1 MRHGNS
7 KRRLRAPR
15 TEMAMTS
22 DLITTVAMIAREPLI
37 GGSALIAFGAAV
49 SRMLFKQKP
58 MWHAVARVIFL
69 VLLTLLL
76 LNHAIVP
83 YQPLQLTGAPYRDT
97 IAGILKIAW
106 WLWAAW
112 FLVALTRAVVIFE
125 GRPRDGRLVQDILS
139 ALIYLT
145 AAFAIIAYVFD
156 LPIQGLLATSG
167 VVAIVLGL
175 ALQSSLNDVFSG
187 LVLSLSH
194 PYKAGDWIK
203 IDGGTEGR
211 IVELNWRATHILT
224 GRQDL
229 AIVPNST
236 IAKSKIVN
244 LDYPSAI
251 HGITVE
257 VRLSA
262 PPATGKN
269 ILELALL
276 NSQLILAFP
285 RPSVLTQSIDA
296 MQTEFEIT
304 FFVDRL
310 DSDTDAQN
318 ELFDLI
324 SRHAIAAGARLA
336 PPKNAPYQPRDD
348 SALNINDLS
357 SDTVLTLAGIFVGL
371 MPDER
376 TAIAAKLK
384 KISYE
389 KGDVLVK
396 PDDVLESL
404 FIVGSGV
411 LSVTRPDNIAEKE
424 WLRFGPGDYF
434 GEMGLLASKRATANI
449 TAVAPSTVY
458 ELTKED
464 LKPILEARPEI
475 AQELSRAM
483 AERLETGRG
492 LTTAELDRT
501 LPTRGSS
508 AWFSHHIHRLFDLRI
523 TN

>member
-1 MRHGNS
+1 
-7 KRRLRAPR
+7 
-15 TEMAMTS
+15 
-22 DLITTVAMIAREPLI
+22 
-37 GGSALIAFGAAV
+37 
-49 SRMLFKQKP
+49 
-58 MWHAVARVIFL
+58 
-69 VLLTLLL
+69 
-76 LNHAIVP
+76 
-83 YQPLQLTGAPYRDT
+83 
-97 IAGILKIAW
+97 
-106 WLWAAW
+106 
-112 FLVALTRAVVIFE
+112 
-125 GRPRDGRLVQDILS
+125 
-139 ALIYLT
+139 
-145 AAFAIIAYVFD
+145 
-156 LPIQGLLATSG
+156 LLATSG
-167 VVAIVLGL
+167 VIAIVLGL

-194 PYKAGDWIK
+194 PYKAADWIK

-251 HGITVE
+251 HGITIE

-262 PPATGKN
+262 PPASGKS

-276 NSQLILAFP
+276 NSRLILTFP

-324 SRHAIAAGARLA
+324 SRHAVAAGARLA
-336 PPKNAPYQPRDD
+336 PPKNVPYQPRDD
-348 SALNINDLS
+348 VTLNIKDLS
-357 SDTVLTLAGIFVGL
+357 PDTVLTLAGIFVGL
-371 MPDER
+371 TPDER
-376 TAIAAKLK
+376 AAIAAKLK
-384 KISYE
+384 KASYD

-396 PDDVLESL
+396 PDDLLQSL

-411 LSVTRPDNIAEKE
+411 LSVTRRDDIGEKE

-434 GEMGLLASKRATANI
+434 GEMGLLAGKPATATI

-458 ELTKED
+458 ELTKAD
-464 LKPILEARPEI
+464 LKPILGARSEI
-475 AQELSRAM
+475 AQELSRSM
-483 AERLETGRG
+483 ARRLETGRG

-508 AWFSHHIHRLFDLRI
+508 AWFSQRIRKLFELRV

>member
-1 MRHGNS
+1 MGHGNS
-7 KRRLRAPR
+7 KRRVRAPR
-15 TEMAMTS
+15 TETAMTS
-22 DLITTVAMIAREPLI
+22 DLITTVAMIARDPLV
-37 GGSALIAFGAAV
+37 GGSALIALGALV
-49 SRMLFKQKP
+49 GRMLFKQRP
-58 MWHAVARVIFL
+58 MSRAVSRVIFL
-69 VLLTLLL
+69 ALLTLLL
-76 LNHAIVP
+76 LYDGIVP
-83 YQPLQLTGAPYRDT
+83 YQPLHLTGAPYRDT
-97 IAGILKIAW
+97 IAGIVKIAW
-106 WLWAAW
+106 WLWASW
-112 FLVALTRAVVIFE
+112 FLVALVRAVVIFE
-125 GRPRDGRLVQDILS
+125 GRPRDGKLVQDILS

-167 VVAIVLGL
+167 VIAIVLGL

-244 LDYPSAI
+244 LNYPSSI
-251 HGITVE
+251 HGITIE

-262 PPATGKN
+262 PPASGKN

-276 NSQLILAFP
+276 NSQLILTFP

-296 MQTEFEIT
+296 MQTEFGIN

-324 SRHAIAAGARLA
+324 SRHAAAAGARLA

-348 SALNINDLS
+348 AALTIKDLIP
-357 SDTVLTLAGIFVGL
+357 DTVLTLAGIFGCL
-371 MPDER
+371 TLDER
-376 TAIAAKLK
+376 VAIGAKLK
-384 KISYE
+384 KASYE

-396 PDDVLESL
+396 PDDVLQSL

-411 LSVTRPDNIAEKE
+411 LSGTRPDNLGEKE

-434 GEMGLLASKRATANI
+434 GEMGLLAGKGATGNI
-449 TAVAPSTVY
+449 TALAPSTVY
-458 ELTKED
+458 ELTKAD
-464 LKPILEARPEI
+464 LRPILEARPEI

-483 AERLETGRG
+483 AQRLEMGRG
-492 LTTAELDRT
+492 LTTVELDRT
-501 LPTRGSS
+501 VPMGSS
-508 AWFSHHIHRLFDLRI
+508 AWFSQHIRRLFELSI

>member
-1 MRHGNS
+1 
-7 KRRLRAPR
+7 
-15 TEMAMTS
+15 MTS
-22 DLITTVAMIAREPLI
+22 GLITTLTMIVRDPLI
-37 GGSALIAFGAAV
+37 SGSVLIAFSALI
-49 SRMLFKQKP
+49 SRTLFKQKP
-58 MWHAVARVIFL
+58 IWRAVVRVIFL
-69 VLLTLLL
+69 ILLTLLL
-76 LNHAIVP
+76 LYDGIVP

-112 FLVALTRAVVIFE
+112 FLVALVRAVVIFE
-125 GRPRDGRLVQDILS
+125 GRPRDGKLVQDILS

-194 PYKAGDWIK
+194 PYKAGEWIK

-244 LDYPSAI
+244 LNYPSSI
-251 HGITVE
+251 HGMTIE

-262 PPATGKN
+262 PPASGKN

-276 NSQLILAFP
+276 NSQLILTFP
-285 RPSVLTQSIDA
+285 PPRILIQSIDA

-324 SRHAIAAGARLA
+324 SRHAVAAGARLA

-348 SALNINDLS
+348 AVLNIKDLS
-357 SDTVLTLAGIFVGL
+357 PDTVLTLAGIFVSL
-371 MPDER
+371 TLAER
-376 TAIAAKLK
+376 AAIAAKLTK
-384 KISYE
+384 ASYE
-389 KGDVLVK
+389 KGDVLVR
-396 PDDVLESL
+396 PDDVLQSL

-424 WLRFGPGDYF
+424 WVRFGPGDYF
-434 GEMGLLASKRATANI
+434 GEMGLLAGKRATANI

-458 ELTKED
+458 ELTKAD

-483 AERLETGRG
+483 AQRLEAGRG
-492 LTTAELDRT
+492 LMTVELDRT
-501 LPTRGSS
+501 VPTRGSS
-508 AWFSHHIHRLFDLRI
+508 AWFSQHIRRLFERSI

>member
-1 MRHGNS
+1 MI
-7 KRRLRAPR
+7 
-15 TEMAMTS
+15 S
-22 DLITTVAMIAREPLI
+22 DLITSAETIAHDPLI
-37 GGSALIAFGAAV
+37 GGSALIAFGV
-49 SRMLFKQKP
+49 FISRMLFKQRP
-58 MWHAVARVIFL
+58 IWRAVARVIFL

-76 LNHAIVP
+76 LYDGIVP

-97 IAGILKIAW
+97 IAGTLKIAW

-112 FLVALTRAVVIFE
+112 FLVALVRAVVIFE

-167 VVAIVLGL
+167 VIAIVLGL

-203 IDGGTEGR
+203 IEGGAEGR

-229 AIVPNST
+229 TIVPNST

-244 LDYPSAI
+244 LNYPSSI
-251 HGITVE
+251 HGITIE

-262 PPATGKN
+262 PPANGKN

-276 NSQLILAFP
+276 TSQLILTFP

-296 MQTEFEIT
+296 TQTEFEIT

-324 SRHAIAAGARLA
+324 SRHAVAAGARLA
-336 PPKNAPYQPRDD
+336 PPKNAPFQPRDD
-348 SALNINDLS
+348 AALNIQDLNP
-357 SDTVLTLAGIFVGL
+357 DTVLTLAGIFVSL
-371 MPDER
+371 TPDER
-376 TAIAAKLK
+376 AAIGAKLK
-384 KISYE
+384 KASYE

-396 PDDVLESL
+396 PDVVLQSL

-411 LSVTRPDNIAEKE
+411 LSVARPDNGGEKE
-424 WLRFGPGDYF
+424 VLRFGPGDYF
-434 GEMGLLASKRATANI
+434 GEMGLLAGKRTTANI
-449 TAVAPSTVY
+449 TALAPSTVY
-458 ELTKED
+458 ELTKAD
-464 LKPILEARPEI
+464 LRPILKARPVI

-483 AERLETGRG
+483 AQRLEAGRG
-492 LTTAELDRT
+492 LTTVELDKT
-501 LPTRGSS
+501 GPARGSS
-508 AWFSHHIHRLFDLRI
+508 AWLSMQMHRLFDLSI

>member
-1 MRHGNS
+1 VE
-7 KRRLRAPR
+7 
-15 TEMAMTS
+15 TAMTL
-22 DLITTVAMIAREPLI
+22 DLITTVEMIAHDPLV
-37 GGSALIAFGAAV
+37 GGSALIAFGALI
-49 SRMLFKQKP
+49 SRTLFKQKP
-58 MWHAVARVIFL
+58 IWRAVARVIFL

-76 LNHAIVP
+76 LYDGIVP

-97 IAGILKIAW
+97 IAGTLKIAW

-112 FLVALTRAVVIFE
+112 FLVALVRAVVIFE
-125 GRPRDGRLVQDILS
+125 GRPRDGKLVQDILS
-139 ALIYLT
+139 ALVYLT

-167 VVAIVLGL
+167 VIAIVLGL

-244 LDYPSAI
+244 LNYPSAI
-251 HGITVE
+251 HGITID

-262 PPATGKN
+262 PPSSGKN

-276 NSQLILAFP
+276 NSQLILTFP
-285 RPSVLTQSIDA
+285 RPTVLIQSVDA
-296 MQTEFEIT
+296 TQTEFEIT

-324 SRHAIAAGARLA
+324 SRHAVAAGARLA

-348 SALNINDLS
+348 EALNIKELNP
-357 SDTVLTLAGIFVGL
+357 DTVLALSGIFVSL
-371 MPDER
+371 TPDER
-376 TAIAAKLK
+376 AAIGAKLRK
-384 KISYE
+384 ASHDR
-389 KGDVLVK
+389 GDVLVK
-396 PDDVLESL
+396 PDVVLQSL
-404 FIVGSGV
+404 FVVGSGV
-411 LSVTRPDNIAEKE
+411 LSVTRPDNGGEKE

-434 GEMGLLASKRATANI
+434 GEMGLLAGKGATANI
-449 TAVAPSTVY
+449 TALAPSTVY
-458 ELTKED
+458 ELTKAD
-464 LKPILEARPEI
+464 LRPILEARPEI
-475 AQELSRAM
+475 VQELSRVVAR
-483 AERLETGRG
+483 RLEAGRG
-492 LTTAELDRT
+492 LTTELDKT
-501 LPTRGSS
+501 VPARGSS
-508 AWFSHHIHRLFDLRI
+508 AWLSMQMRRLFELSI

>member
-1 MRHGNS
+1 
-7 KRRLRAPR
+7 
-15 TEMAMTS
+15 MTS
-22 DLITTVAMIAREPLI
+22 HLITTVAMMAHDPLI
-37 GGSALIAFGAAV
+37 GGSVLIALGALV
-49 SRMLFKQKP
+49 GRLLFKQKP
-58 MWHAVARVIFL
+58 IWRAVARIIFL

-76 LNHAIVP
+76 MDHAIVP
-83 YQPLQLTGAPYRDT
+83 YQPLRPTGAPYRDT

-112 FLVALTRAVVIFE
+112 FLVALVRAVVIFE

-167 VVAIVLGL
+167 VIAIVLGL

-229 AIVPNST
+229 AIVPNSA

-244 LDYPSAI
+244 LNYPSAT
-251 HGITVE
+251 HGITIE

-262 PPATGKN
+262 PPASGKK

-276 NSQLILAFP
+276 NSQLILTFP
-285 RPSVLTQSIDA
+285 RPSVLTQSIDE

-310 DSDTDAQN
+310 DYDTDAQN

-324 SRHAIAAGARLA
+324 SRHAVAAGARLA
-336 PPKNAPYQPRDD
+336 PPKNVLYQPRDD
-348 SALNINDLS
+348 AALNITDLNP
-357 SDTVLTLAGIFVGL
+357 DTVLTLAGIFVCL
-371 MPDER
+371 TPEER
-376 TAIAAKLK
+376 AATCARLK
-384 KISYE
+384 KASYD

-396 PDDVLESL
+396 PDDVLQSL

-411 LSVTRPDNIAEKE
+411 LSVTRPENIGAKE
-424 WLRFGPGDYF
+424 YLRFGPGDYF
-434 GEMGLLASKRATANI
+434 GEMGLLASQRATGNI
-449 TAVAPSTVY
+449 TALAPSTVY
-458 ELTKED
+458 ELTKAD
-464 LKPILEARPEI
+464 LKPILEGRPEI

-483 AERLETGRG
+483 AQRLEMGRG

-501 LPTRGSS
+501 LTTRGSS
-508 AWFSHHIHRLFDLRI
+508 AWFSQNIRRLFELSI